1 MDSNAF
7 AYSWLKAITYNGHAL
22 LRHLSWKLT
31 SLGGTKGRQIRVI
44 CLADTHSQR
53 CDIPYGEL
61 LIHAGD
67 LSLNG
72 SATEIQETIDW
83 LKSLPHKHKVVVAGN
98 SDRFFDARSR
108 LPEDMSTIGLSS
120 GREESKNLR
129 SQLEMPF
136 DWGEIHYLQGTSVT
150 LDCSRVSST
159 VPKYVNIYGAP
170 FVPECGPDTENAFQY
185 PVSHNP
191 WAGKIPE
198 STDILVTHTPPKFHR
213 DWYCGSPEG
222 CPWLLQ
228 ELWKVRP
235 LLHVF
240 GHVHTSYGTERVVW
254 NDAQSR
260 WEEFCSGVQELLSQN
275 EHPITL
281 AGILRPKLWLD
292 AAMVM
297 LCGLQNLLTIV
308 IAPRRP
314 GWQSTLMVNAACMS
328 DDGQLGKA
336 PHTIIL

>member
-1 MDSNAF
+1 MDLNSF
-7 AYSWLKAITYNGHAL
+7 TYSWLKIITYNGHAL
-22 LRHLSWKLT
+22 LRHLSW
-31 SLGGTKGRQIRVI
+31 SLITLGVPKGRQTRVI

-108 LPEDMSTIGLSS
+108 LPEDMSTASLSS
-120 GREESKNLR
+120 R
-129 SQLEMPF
+129 SEGKKSLPNQLDIPF

-150 LDCSRVSST
+150 VDCSGNSST
-159 VPKYVNIYGAP
+159 IPRYINIYGAP
-170 FVPECGPDTENAFQY
+170 FVPECGPNTENAFQY

-213 DWYCGSPEG
+213 DWYYESPEG

-254 NDAQSR
+254 NDAESR
-260 WEEFCSGVQELLSQN
+260 WEEFCSDLQELPSQDGR
-275 EHPITL
+275 PITL
-281 AGILRPKLWLD
+281 ASIFRPKLWLD

-297 LCGLQNLLTIV
+297 LCGLRGLLTI
-308 IAPRRP
+308 AWRRP
-314 GWQSTLMVNAACMS
+314 ERQSTLMVNAACMS
-328 DDGQLGKA
+328 DDGHLGKG
-336 PHTIIL
+336 PHMIIL